1 MQYHPNFTSFRPRI
15 QEGFSI
21 MPKYKP
27 ESKLK
32 AIRCKISRGGF
43 SGERVFTITA
53 NGVDHSGVGSRFY
66 MWKEDRTPVDEGEP
80 PIGQEIDGLVAAR
93 VLDIDGTTATVT
105 IPDGDVI
112 EISVGELLDR
122 PAMDLHVP
130 IG

>member
-1 MQYHPNFTSFRPRI
+1 
-15 QEGFSI
+15 
-21 MPKYKP
+21 
-27 ESKLK
+27 
-32 AIRCKISRGGF
+32 
-43 SGERVFTITA
+43 
-53 NGVDHSGVGSRFY
+53 